1 MLALFNIYVVRRSA
15 GTGGNANRETN
26 TAEIPGDISGAR
38 RETTSSASIHQEPR
52 YCDAFSKSVGKN
64 RDDRGETTLIIEGI
78 VEGINQS

>member
-1 MLALFNIYVVRRSA
+1 MSYGGVRVLVEMPIAKQIRQKYLAIYPA
-15 GTGGNANRETN
+15 LGET
-26 TAEIPGDISGAR
+26 
-38 RETTSSASIHQEPR
+38 TTSSASIHQEPR